1 MNTIKRNFTLIEI
14 LVAVAVLVIMMGF
27 LFQFTGGAQRVWS
40 ANTARTEMSAQADAI
55 FSLIREDLEHIYIVE
70 EFEDLDAQSGWYCR
84 HESGYFGSSSSG
96 SLQDFCFF
104 TQAIDGIEN
113 YTPGSGRSLIYG
125 VRYHF
130 APATG
135 DLGEGKGKLYR
146 FETDDSTWDRIT
158 DLVLDTNGNPT
169 KSISINGA
177 SVNALSPDWYCV
189 KPSEVSGGTAEDDDE
204 YLVADN
210 IKSIKIFSD
219 AAVDED
225 NNVYNKAFIPSA
237 PKYIRVNV
245 VFSVPVNL
253 RNGATTT
260 EDTDRTFSRVFL
272 VKK

>member
-1 MNTIKRNFTLIEI
+1 MNTIKHNFTLIEI

-27 LFQFTGGAQRVWS
+27 LFQFTTGAQRVWS

-55 FSLIREDLEHIYIVE
+55 FSLIKEDLEHIYIVE
-70 EFEDLDAQSGWYCR
+70 DFDDLDAQSGWFCK
-84 HESGYFGSSSSG
+84 HESGYPFTRSATDN
-96 SLQDFCFF
+96 LQNFCFF
-104 TQAIDGIEN
+104 TQAIDGIED

-130 APATG
+130 DSATG

-146 FETDDSTWDRIT
+146 FETSDPTWNKIT
-158 DLVLDTNGNPT
+158 DLELNDDGEPT
-169 KSISINGA
+169 KTIDGKT
-177 SVNALSPDWYCV
+177 ALDEDWYAEI
-189 KPSEVSGGTAEDDDE
+189 PSDDNEKEE
-204 YLVADN
+204 YLVAEN
-210 IKSIKIFSD
+210 IKSIRIYSD

-225 NNVYNKAFIPSA
+225 NHAYNKAFIPSA
-237 PKYIRVNV
+237 PKYIRINV

>member
-14 LVAVAVLVIMMGF
+14 LVAVAILVIMMGF
-27 LFQFTGGAQRVWS
+27 LLQFTGGAQRVWA

-55 FSLIREDLEHIYIVE
+55 FSLIKEDLEHIYIVE
-70 EFEDLDAQSGWYCR
+70 EDEDLDAQSGWYCR
-84 HESGYFGSSSSG
+84 HESAYFGSSSSG
-96 SLQDFCFF
+96 SLQDLCFF
-104 TQAIDGIEN
+104 TQATDGIEN

-130 APATG
+130 AQATG
-135 DLGEGKGKLYR
+135 DMGEGKGKLYR
-146 FETDDSTWDRIT
+146 FETDEATWDRIS
-158 DLVLDTNGNPT
+158 DLELDSNGMPT

-177 SVNALSPDWYCV
+177 SVNAQSPEWYCV
-189 KPSEVSGGTAEDDDE
+189 KPSDKSGAAADADEE

-210 IKSIKIFSD
+210 IKSIQIFSD
-219 AAVDED
+219 AAVKED
-225 NNVYNKAFIPSA
+225 NTAYDKAFIPFA
-237 PKYIRVNV
+237 PKYIRVN

-253 RNGATTT
+253 RNGAATT